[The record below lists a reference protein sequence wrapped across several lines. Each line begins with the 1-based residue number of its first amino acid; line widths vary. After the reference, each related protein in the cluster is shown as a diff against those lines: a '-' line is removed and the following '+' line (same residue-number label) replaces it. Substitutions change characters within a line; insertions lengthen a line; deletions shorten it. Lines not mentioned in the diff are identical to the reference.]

1 MVIFGDN
8 VKKVQIAI
16 PKDPQKSPRP
26 IYLSHLLV
34 PCNHWKITKIPSFQN
49 IYHVLFWTWNF
60 KKFQLGRTECI
71 DNDLNPTFKEKIIL
85 QYNSDEF
92 QKLIFKVWDI
102 DDNENDISKADFLG
116 DMDCTLQELVDCSTF
131 SKPLRYEGS
140 DFGKIFVSSF
150 NQD

>member
-1 MVIFGDN
+1 M
-8 VKKVQIAI
+8 
-16 PKDPQKSPRP
+16 
-26 IYLSHLLV
+26 
-34 PCNHWKITKIPSFQN
+34 
-49 IYHVLFWTWNF
+49 
-60 KKFQLGRTECI
+60 
-71 DNDLNPTFKEKIIL
+71 
-85 QYNSDEF
+85 
-92 QKLIFKVWDI
+92 WDI